1 MNTKLTLILGI
12 GIAGLLT
19 SVFAFAQ
26 YEYYDPYSN
35 SNIDYFPANP
45 INVSPS
51 PTGGST
57 GGTSGNTSS
66 GKKSEGSTSAEKTS
80 TATPCA
86 NKPKANPQ
94 NTRSVEIRDK
104 SGKVFYLSPPKE
116 ELADVISYPDSEQK
130 IYQATKEIGLIT
142 VDNNCYPKYG
152 YVQDNASTSSGL
164 VGPERVLPKGRGANP
179 ERSEGE
185 LVGDREAIPQ
195 NRTAARLDPSTG
207 KVYNAKTGELIEDAR
222 YDAKA
227 RAIYYRDTN
236 SSFGKVLTDT
246 EGYVNIEI
254 ISVPPPESL
263 SPTKA
268 APKSKYKKSGKKKKM
283 KRLRNKR

>member
-1 MNTKLTLILGI
+1 MNIKLTLILGS
-12 GIAGLLT
+12 GIAGLLA
-19 SVFAFAQ
+19 SVFVFAQ

-35 SNIDYFPANP
+35 SNIDYFPTNP
-45 INVSPS
+45 INISPS
-51 PTGGST
+51 RTGGT
-57 GGTSGNTSS
+57 AGGTSGNTNS
-66 GKKSEGSTSAEKTS
+66 GKKSEGATSTEKTNVI
-80 TATPCA
+80 TPCA

-116 ELADVISYPDSEQK
+116 ELTDVISYPDSDSK
-130 IYQATKEIGLIT
+130 IYQNTKEIGLVT

-152 YVQDNASTSSGL
+152 YVQNPQLPVADQTDST
-164 VGPERVLPKGRGANP
+164 E
-179 ERSEGE
+179 
-185 LVGDREAIPQ
+185 IPQ
-195 NRTAARLDPSTG
+195 NKTAARLDPLTG
-207 KVYNAKTGELIEDAR
+207 KVYNAKTGALIEDAR
-222 YDAKA
+222 YDVAA

-268 APKSKYKKSGKKKKM
+268 APKSKYKKSNKKKKV
-283 KRLRNKR
+283 KAKKKLRSLPW